1 MLLRPITKLIEPIK
15 AYTLSLLDSKGPCR
29 CDERM
34 HSPSFCMKE
43 VGLGRWGEPY
53 GQHRTLTSICR
64 HVRYCRILV
73 LISSQVSHQV
83 SSISELMSVVMSDS
97 EELCVVLLS
106 SLCLKWSE
114 EPPIDKSD
122 LRAVVN
128 TSQKGRS
135 QQQVLAIYIY
145 IFKYMYKYIYIY
157 ILFTYIYIY

>member
-1 MLLRPITKLIEPIK
+1 MLLRPITKLIKLIK
-15 AYTLSLLDSKGPCR
+15 VYTLSLLDSKGPCR

-34 HSPSFCMKE
+34 HSPSFYMKE

-97 EELCVVLLS
+97 QELCVVLL
-106 SLCLKWSE
+106 CLTWSE
-114 EPPIDKSD
+114 ELPIDNND

-128 TSQKGRS
+128 TSQKGGS
-135 QQQVLAIYIY
+135 QQQGLA
-145 IFKYMYKYIYIY
+145 YIYIY
-157 ILFTYIYIY
+157 ICI